1 MAHNGPKLK
10 SPLSVVFYKSD
21 TGNEPVR
28 EWLKRLTKAE
38 KKTIGEDIKTVQ
50 LGWPLGMPLLKSL
63 GGGLWEMRSG
73 LDDKTARVFIAVHKN
88 TIVLLHGLIK
98 KSRQIP
104 RKDLELARKR
114 LASFKKPSQKKE
126 GGVQ

>member
-1 MAHNGPKLK
+1 MVRNGPKLK

-38 KKTIGEDIKTVQ
+38 RKTIGENIKTVQ

-73 LDDKTARVFIAVHKN
+73 FADKIARVFIAVHKN
-88 TIVLLHGLIK
+88 NIVLLHGLIK

-104 RKDLELARKR
+104 RRDLELARKR